1 MSNDQAYR
9 PPKTPDE
16 LREAFESWI
25 VSFPYEM
32 SIDRFP
38 NNPER
43 YAWPGNYVRI
53 DVQLAWAAWQAASE
67 VSE

>member
-1 MSNDQAYR
+1 MTQQE
-9 PPKTPDE
+9 KTIDE
-16 LREAFESWI
+16 QREGFESWI
-25 VSFPYEM
+25 VSPPFEL

-38 NNPER
+38 NDAER
-43 YAWPGNYVRI
+43 YAWPGHYVCI

>member
-1 MSNDQAYR
+1 MTQQV
-9 PPKTPDE
+9 KTIDE
-16 LREAFESWI
+16 LRKAFESWI
-25 VSFPYEM
+25 ANDPFSM

-38 NNPER
+38 DNAER
-43 YAWPGNYVRI
+43 YAWPGHYVCI